1 MIFKFSP
8 VFAWI
13 LAGDRVDYME
23 RIIPFHQRN
32 DMFTACLEYT
42 LLSLRFNPNDTYIG
56 LIFWSI
62 VNSAIRLGIIYL
74 IIRVVMTALNHGS
87 F

>member
-1 MIFKFSP
+1 MQS
-8 VFAWI
+8 
-13 LAGDRVDYME
+13 
-23 RIIPFHQRN
+23 HQRN
-32 DMFTACLEYT
+32 NMFTACLEYT
-42 LLSLRFNPNDTYIG
+42 LLSLRFKPNSSITG

-62 VNSAIRLGIIYL
+62 INSAIRLGIVYL